1 MMRGYWNRPDANQEI
16 KWFSA
21 GGKMFLRTGD
31 LGEMDTDGYVTLR
44 GRSKDMIVSGGLNV
58 FPVDIEAVL
67 LEHVD
72 VQDCAVIGVPDEK
85 WGETPV
91 AYLIPQDHATIDAD
105 VLVRWINGEVNRHER
120 VREVVIQPGD
130 FPRNTLGKVL
140 PSSIAT
146 SARKPSAPVPSMTVP
161 PLTMSS

>member
-1 MMRGYWNRPDANQEI
+1 MV
-16 KWFSA
+16 F
-21 GGKMFLRTGD
+21 GGRQMFLRTGD

-91 AYLIPQDHATIDAD
+91 AYVIPQDHATIDAD

-146 SARKPSAPVPSMTVP
+146 SARKPSAPVPSMTVRR
-161 PLTMSS
+161 